1 MRKTLIVLFLSL
13 SVPTFAQD
21 APKPVATT
29 PVAAAKLER
38 VDQLEQE
45 NIRLLAVLTQ
55 TQKDL
60 AEVRAQLQ
68 QLQLQQRASAFTEK
82 MKTAHPDF
90 EVDPS
95 TLELKPKAK
104 SNTTEKPKVNP

>member
-1 MRKTLIVLFLSL
+1 MRTFILTLALLMPVMAS
-13 SVPTFAQD
+13 AQTP
-21 APKPVATT
+21 APAASAP
-29 PVAAAKLER
+29 PAAKLER

-68 QLQLQQRASAFTEK
+68 QVQLQQRANAFTEK
-82 MKTAHPDF
+82 MKTTHPDF
-90 EVDPS
+90 EVDPA
-95 TLELKPKAK
+95 TLELKPKTK
-104 SNTTEKPKVNP
+104 SSATEKPKANP